1 MKKIL
6 SFVSLI
12 LCLCMLTACAGT
24 PVIYHMDCDCP
35 EAGNNNGE
43 NNNGGNSNNNS
54 ANNGGGNTNPT
65 PDPSMPDDGLMTG
78 LSITTSVANSASAT
92 ADADGKGDYDIT
104 MAAVLVDK
112 DGVIRACKLDA
123 ISTTIAFNA
132 SGAITTDLSAAVST
146 KNELGDNYMMPSGSW
161 KTQAEAIAAVA
172 IGKTAAEFRTAA
184 VNASG
189 YAPEDSDLASQA
201 TFYIGGC
208 VSAIE
213 KAVANATYLGAANGD
228 ELRFTS
234 LSSMS
239 SSANV
244 GENDGVAE
252 LDVDVTALTMKDGK
266 ITSCMIDAVQA
277 KVSFNASGTITSDI
291 ASAVQTKNELGSA
304 YNMVT
309 YGGAIAEW
317 DAQAAAFATYITGKT
332 PAEVAGIAIQ
342 PNTKPTEDSDLYSS
356 VTISIGGFQALIA
369 KATA

>member
-1 MKKIL
+1 MKKLL
-6 SFVSLI
+6 SIVSLI
-12 LCLCMLTACAGT
+12 LCLCMLSACAGT
-24 PVIYHMDCDCP
+24 PVIYHINCDCP
-35 EAGNNNGE
+35 EAGGNNAG
-43 NNNGGNSNNNS
+43 NNNGGNNNNS
-54 ANNGGGNTNPT
+54 GNGGNTNPT
-65 PDPSMPDDGLMTG
+65 PDPSMPADGLMTG
-78 LSITTSVANSASAT
+78 LSITTSVAKSESAT
-92 ADADGKGDYDIT
+92 ADAAGKADYDIT

-123 ISTTIAFNA
+123 IATSIAFNA
-132 SGAITTDLSAAVST
+132 SGAITTDLTGAVLT

-172 IGKTAAEFRTAA
+172 IGKTAAEFRASA

-189 YAPEDSDLASQA
+189 YAPEGSDLASQA

-213 KAVANATYLGAANGD
+213 KAVANAKYLGAKNGD

-234 LSSMS
+234 LSSMG

-244 GENDGVAE
+244 GEKDGLAE
-252 LDVDVTALTMKDGK
+252 LDVDATALTMKDGK
-266 ITSCMIDAVQA
+266 ITACMIDAVQA
-277 KVSFNASGTITSDI
+277 KVSFNATGTITNDI
-291 ASAVQTKNELGSA
+291 ASAVKTKNELGSA
-304 YNMVT
+304 YNMVQ
-309 YGGAIAEW
+309 YGQAIAEW
-317 DAQAAAFATYITGKT
+317 DVQTASFAKYITGKT

-342 PNTKPTEDSDLYSS
+342 PNTKPAEDSDLYSS